1 VILTS
6 RNDHIFSEIGISL
19 GTNDLEKAVSF
30 YDQLFA
36 PIDAG
41 RFLETEQFVAWA
53 TAPDQPG
60 VSVTKPFDGKPATVG
75 NGVMVD
81 IMLDSTDK
89 VDAFYYKA
97 IELGG
102 TCEGKPGLRA
112 ELDGFYAGYFRDLD
126 GNKLNAFH
134 LDMPK

>member
-1 VILTS
+1 M
-6 RNDHIFSEIGISL
+6 IGYVTL
-19 GTNDLEKAVSF
+19 GTNNLEKAVSF

-36 PIDAG
+36 TIDAG
-41 RFLETEQFVAWA
+41 RFIETEQFVAW
-53 TAPDQPG
+53 TTGMDQPG
-60 VSVTKPFDGKPATVG
+60 VSVTKPFDGQPATVG
-75 NGVMVD
+75 NGTMVA
-81 IMLDSTDK
+81 IMLDSADK
-89 VDAFYYKA
+89 VDAFYHKA

-134 LDMPK
+134 MDMPAN